1 MNNKNKR
8 TNQKG
13 FTLIELMIVVAIIG
27 ILSAFAI
34 PAYQNYTMKAH
45 ASEMLS
51 ASSAMKMSLG
61 ICLVNG
67 ETNCA
72 SGNGGVPG
80 AQDLGAFTVS
90 AVAGVSGAA
99 TTIQAVID
107 AGETKGRLV
116 EGDTITI
123 TPDLTNAGVTWAIT
137 CVNGGT
143 QGAAV
148 TDWCPVN

>member
-27 ILSAFAI
+27 ILSAFAV

-67 ETNCA
+67 EANCS
-72 SGNGGVPG
+72 SGNGGVPDS
-80 AQDLGAFTVS
+80 QTLGEFTVS
-90 AVAGVSGAA
+90 AVAGVSDAA
-99 TTIQAVID
+99 TTIQAIVD
-107 AGETKGRLV
+107 AGQTKGRLV
-116 EGDTITI
+116 EGDSITI
-123 TPDLTNAGVTWAIT
+123 TPDLTTAGVTWEVT
-137 CVNGGT
+137 CTNGGT
-143 QGAAV
+143 QSADV
-148 TDWCPVN
+148 SDWCPAN